1 MECPPPS
8 PDISL
13 VALTVAAAHIPQVQV
28 RGQVEVKYRGTAPA
42 LGSRR
47 VVGCEA
53 RGVGWGL
60 KMPGE
65 GSVLPGGQDIRWA
78 C

>member
-1 MECPPPS
+1 M
-8 PDISL
+8 L
-13 VALTVAAAHIPQVQV
+13 K
-28 RGQVEVKYRGTAPA
+28 GQVEVKYRGMAPA